1 MMPIDLIAVVV
12 GKLRDRFRGTAVI
25 EPLWTPPPPDDLLTR
40 MRVAVADLEAP
51 LNRAAELAQE
61 EEERA
66 TAPLLPSV
74 DYRTNPRPVQVK
86 AVP

>member
-1 MMPIDLIAVVV
+1 MLEAVDAIVSV
-12 GKLRDRFRGTAVI
+12 IHRAREVFRASI
-25 EPLWTPPPPDDLLTR
+25 LEPRPLPPDDLLTR
-40 MRVAVADLEAP
+40 MRKAVADLEAP
-51 LNRAAELAQE
+51 LNAAAESAAE
-61 EEERA
+61 EEERR